1 MIRSTFLIILA
12 AVSAGLLAPPVGAQ
26 VFRSP
31 SVSPRDKALED
42 KYRSDDIERI
52 HRASATIPKERSVT
66 RFPQIKED
74 FEGIQLINITTLQ
87 APTLDLNRDQDRI
100 AEATGE
106 IKKRAS
112 RLKSNLFPSDSKVRE
127 KPSERHYPQ
136 GLKSLLADLD
146 RVISN
151 FVHNPMF
158 ENTRV
163 VNSEDSA
170 KAEQDLELIIELSTK
185 AKKRHVRRSSPDS
198 R

>member
-1 MIRSTFLIILA
+1 MIRATLLIFLA
-12 AVSAGLLAPPVGAQ
+12 AISAGLFAPHVSAQ

-31 SVSPRDKALED
+31 GASPKDKAVED
-42 KYRSDDIERI
+42 KYRSDEIERI
-52 HRASATIPKERSVT
+52 HRASATITKERYVT

-74 FEGIQLINITTLQ
+74 FERIQLININTLQ
-87 APTLDLNRDQDRI
+87 APTLDLNRDQDKI
-100 AEATGE
+100 VEATGE

-112 RLKSNLFPSDSKVRE
+112 RLKSNLFPSDSNVRE

-151 FVHNPMF
+151 FVRNPMF

-163 VNSEDSA
+163 VDSEDSA

-185 AKKRHVRRSSPDS
+185 AKKKAR
-198 R
+198 

>member
-1 MIRSTFLIILA
+1 MIRTTLLMILA
-12 AVSAGLLAPPVGAQ
+12 AMSAGLLAPRVSAQ

-31 SVSPRDKALED
+31 SASPKDKAVED
-42 KYRSDDIERI
+42 KYRSDEIERI
-52 HRASATIPKERSVT
+52 HRASATITKERYVT

-74 FEGIQLINITTLQ
+74 FERIQLININILQ
-87 APTLDLNRDQDRI
+87 SSTLDLNRDQDKV

-106 IKKRAS
+106 IKKRAL
-112 RLKSNLFPSDSKVRE
+112 RLKSNLFPSDSTVRE

-158 ENTRV
+158 ENTKV
-163 VNSEDSA
+163 VNPEDSA
-170 KAEQDLELIIELSTK
+170 KAEQDLALIIELSTK
-185 AKKRHVRRSSPDS
+185 AKKKAR
-198 R
+198 